1 MKNSNLIIAVLLSV
15 GFVFFWDAVVVKRF
29 TPKPGPAPMASP
41 VATSPS
47 QSKAVATTG
56 TAAATI
62 HNTTVSEVTLHT
74 NDVEAVFE
82 TQGARALR
90 WKIKEEDGNWVELI
104 PQKKTNPG
112 HPLETYPELNF
123 SVSSKTDQ
131 SVTFV
136 ADHPSGFRLTKTF
149 TLLSEPPYH
158 SLSLTFLN
166 LTGATQTVHTA
177 LGWNGGLERHAA
189 NDVPDARMA
198 AQTMAEMRVVGYSG
212 RAQSW
217 HPGLIMNRTYDTD
230 FQGPY
235 TWIGVDNHHFLA
247 ALIPAGTVFP
257 MVHITADRKAPP
269 HFEVPLEIALAP
281 HASQTQL
288 IQMYVGPK
296 KYGYLKTLKNDLQAA
311 VDFGVFGVIA
321 KVLLRGLEFFKSVT
335 HNYGWAIVLL
345 TMTLQLVLFP
355 LTRKSL
361 QHSVRM
367 KELQPQVKQLQEQ
380 LKNDPKRMQIEM
392 MNLYRKNGMKFMGME
407 GCFPMLLQ
415 IPVFFA
421 FYTTLRLAYELRGA
435 SWLWIPDL
443 GVHDP
448 IYALP
453 ILMGIGMFLQ
463 QRATTVAADPAQA
476 KVMMFMPVIMT
487 FMFLKLPAGLVLYW
501 TVNSLC
507 TIVIQ
512 KILQWRQHA
521 ALPTATA

>member
-1 MKNSNLIIAVLLSV
+1 
-15 GFVFFWDAVVVKRF
+15 
-29 TPKPGPAPMASP
+29 
-41 VATSPS
+41 
-47 QSKAVATTG
+47 
-56 TAAATI
+56 
-62 HNTTVSEVTLHT
+62 
-74 NDVEAVFE
+74 
-82 TQGARALR
+82 
-90 WKIKEEDGNWVELI
+90 
-104 PQKKTNPG
+104 
-112 HPLETYPELNF
+112 
-123 SVSSKTDQ
+123 
-131 SVTFV
+131 
-136 ADHPSGFRLTKTF
+136 
-149 TLLSEPPYH
+149 
-158 SLSLTFLN
+158 
-166 LTGATQTVHTA
+166 
-177 LGWNGGLERHAA
+177 
-189 NDVPDARMA
+189 
-198 AQTMAEMRVVGYSG
+198 
-212 RAQSW
+212 
-217 HPGLIMNRTYDTD
+217 
-230 FQGPY
+230 
-235 TWIGVDNHHFLA
+235 
-247 ALIPAGTVFP
+247 
-257 MVHITADRKAPP
+257 
-269 HFEVPLEIALAP
+269 
-281 HASQTQL
+281 
-288 IQMYVGPK
+288 
-296 KYGYLKTLKNDLQAA
+296 
-311 VDFGVFGVIA
+311 
-321 KVLLRGLEFFKSVT
+321 
-335 HNYGWAIVLL
+335 
-345 TMTLQLVLFP
+345 
-355 LTRKSL
+355 
-361 QHSVRM
+361 M